1 MGRLSNLESHL
12 ATLSALP
19 DLAQASDYLSALS
32 ISNRPIQ
39 VAMGYQ
45 NQVCLRENA
54 SVLSKFKCYVC
65 ESVQARAIAAILE
78 GTFARLG
85 VFCRICVWHCLHI
98 ESAITWCH

>member
-1 MGRLSNLESHL
+1 MPVFDPVYDRSVQIQMGRLSDLESHL

-45 NQVCLRENA
+45 NQVCLRETLLFCQNSSA
-54 SVLSKFKCYVC
+54 MCVRVC
-65 ESVQARAIAAILE
+65 KPV
-78 GTFARLG
+78 RL
-85 VFCRICVWHCLHI
+85 L
-98 ESAITWCH
+98 